1 MTVNEAERKNVTLF
15 CNATGRPA
23 AAISWVRVKDG
34 STLASGNILTI
45 PAADRSHRGR
55 YRCVANNGVGHSAS
69 KSAYLDVHCTLNIV
83 YFNFVVVCLFVQ
95 KFLPLSIKYKILGFG
110 DEVIESLSVFR
121 FEFRFS
127 CAQDF

>member
-45 PAADRSHRGR
+45 QAADRSHRGR

-69 KSAYLDVHCTLNIV
+69 KSAYLDVHCMLNIV
-83 YFNFVVVCLFVQ
+83 YFNFVVVCLS
-95 KFLPLSIKYKILGFG
+95 PLYIKYKIFRLG
-110 DEVIESLSVFR
+110 DEVIESLSVF
-121 FEFRFS
+121 S
-127 CAQDF
+127 V